1 LPPVLISNTQT
12 IPFPYKAITA
22 VGSDKM
28 DRSAFS
34 IFFGGK
40 VHLTESYT
48 HPQSCLQTE
57 QNHRGVLASYPE
69 QYSTKNLAPIVDR
82 SKNTVG
88 ICTKQPDRNMVVR
101 MT

>member
-1 LPPVLISNTQT
+1 M
-12 IPFPYKAITA
+12 PFQ
-22 VGSDKM
+22 S
-28 DRSAFS
+28 FLEE
-34 IFFGGK
+34 K
-40 VHLTESYT
+40 VPLTESYT

-57 QNHRGVLASYPE
+57 KNHRGVLASYPE

-88 ICTKQPDRNMVVR
+88 ICTMQPDRNMVVR

>member
-1 LPPVLISNTQT
+1 M
-12 IPFPYKAITA
+12 PFPYKAITA

-34 IFFGGK
+34 IFSEEK
-40 VHLTESYT
+40 VPLTESYT

-69 QYSTKNLAPIVDR
+69 QYSTKNLTPIIDR
-82 SKNTVG
+82 SKNTVR
-88 ICTKQPDRNMVVR
+88 ICTMKPDRNMVVR